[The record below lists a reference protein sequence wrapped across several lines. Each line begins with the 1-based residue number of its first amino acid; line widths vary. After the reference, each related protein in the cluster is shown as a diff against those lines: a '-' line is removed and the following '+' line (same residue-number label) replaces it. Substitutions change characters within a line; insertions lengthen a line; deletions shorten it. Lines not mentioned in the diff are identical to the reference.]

1 VGSAR
6 LGVKVELSD
15 LETNQKIG
23 ESIFGTAS
31 SAKEGI
37 FGGTTSRQIDAVS
50 DSIVTMITSAAN
62 PPLHGD
68 TPQAFYVLSKGS
80 RKSWR
85 KSDHGNPRWPMIRN
99 SARSTDSAHGTNTVG
114 LANDIVGLHFDFGYV
129 H

>member
-80 RKSWR
+80 RKPLEKVRSR
-85 KSDHGNPRWPMIRN
+85 KSR
-99 SARSTDSAHGTNTVG
+99 
-114 LANDIVGLHFDFGYV
+114 LAYDQKFGQIDRFSSWD
-129 H
+129 

>member
-50 DSIVTMITSAAN
+50 DSIVTMILQRLT
-62 PPLHGD
+62 L
-68 TPQAFYVLSKGS
+68 
-80 RKSWR
+80 
-85 KSDHGNPRWPMIRN
+85 
-99 SARSTDSAHGTNTVG
+99 RSTGTRRRRFMFCQKDLESPGESPITEIPAG
-114 LANDIVGLHFDFGYV
+114 L
-129 H
+129 